1 MRFSTAFALCAAPLA
16 LAGSIQDSVMR
27 RTDHLGEKVEAAPMA
42 EAPKVES
49 PPMAEAPKAEE
60 SPKEGGKEVVHEA
73 PKPVEVVHEGA
84 KPAEVVH
91 AGSSVTQVVII
102 WVNNGGGATTSTM
115 QHASSVAAPPAAAAT
130 HSVVVGGSAG
140 LVYTPE
146 TIQAAVGD
154 MVIFTFMNA
163 NHTVT
168 QSAFD
173 APCVKLPEGMD
184 SGFMPNAN
192 NTVSPAPQMAMQV
205 TVATPIWFYCR
216 QKAHCGKGMTFS
228 INPTAEKS
236 HAMFQQ
242 MAVAQN
248 GTGTLAP
255 IQGGEAS
262 ASVAPP
268 AASAAPPAAAPPAA
282 VEPPKAAPPAEAG
295 AMVPSVGQMQNG
307 QCSCSCLCGVSSFP
321 SEAQG
326 INSFGGMSGA
336 MPMAMLEK

>member
-1 MRFSTAFALCAAPLA
+1 MRFSTALALCVAPLA
-16 LAGSIQDSVMR
+16 LAGSIQDTVLR
-27 RTDHLGEKVEAAPMA
+27 RTDHMGEKVEAPKV
-42 EAPKVES
+42 EAPKVEA
-49 PPMAEAPKAEE
+49 PKAEAPKPEA
-60 SPKEGGKEVVHEA
+60 SPKEGAKEVIHEA
-73 PKPVEVVHEGA
+73 PKPAEA
-84 KPAEVVH
+84 KPGEVIH
-91 AGSSVTQVVII
+91 AGSSSTTVTQVIII

-115 QHASSVAAPPAAAAT
+115 QHASSVAPPPAAAAT

-140 LVYTPE
+140 LVYVPE
-146 TIQAAVGD
+146 SIQAAVGD

-168 QSAFD
+168 QSAFTE
-173 APCVKLPEGMD
+173 PCVKLPEGMD
-184 SGFMPNAN
+184 SGFMPNPN
-192 NTVSPAPQMAMQV
+192 NTMLPAPQMAMQV

-255 IQGGEAS
+255 IQGGA
-262 ASVAPP
+262 AAPP
-268 AASAAPPAAAPPAA
+268 AASASAAPPPPAAAAPPAAAPPAA
-282 VEPPKAAPPAEAG
+282 PPAAG
-295 AMVPSVGQMQNG
+295 AMVPSVGTMQG
-307 QCSCSCLCGVSSFP
+307 GSCSCACLCGVSSFP
-321 SEAQG
+321 TAAQG